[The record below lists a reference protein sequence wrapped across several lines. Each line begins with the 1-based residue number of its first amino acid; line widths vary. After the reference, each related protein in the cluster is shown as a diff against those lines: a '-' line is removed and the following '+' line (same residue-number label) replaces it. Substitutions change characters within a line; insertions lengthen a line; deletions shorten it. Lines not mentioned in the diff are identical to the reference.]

1 MLRCRAPGTEVGDQ
15 RPLGVG
21 RGRAQLVVAD
31 MAARRVENE
40 ISAYMERLKI
50 SE

>member
-1 MLRCRAPGTEVGDQ
+1 MLRFRAPGTEGGEQ

-21 RGRAQLVVAD
+21 RGRAQLVAVN
-31 MAARRVENE
+31 MAARRTEDD